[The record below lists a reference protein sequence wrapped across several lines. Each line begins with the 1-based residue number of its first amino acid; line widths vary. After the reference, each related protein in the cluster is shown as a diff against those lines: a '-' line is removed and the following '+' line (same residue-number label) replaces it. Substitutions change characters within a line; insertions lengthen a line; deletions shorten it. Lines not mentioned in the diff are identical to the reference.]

1 MRLNKTRA
9 TAIAVYAIAFLRA
22 NRTSEQVEE
31 LDEKFGAPD
40 DSDWENELQHAEWV
54 LDYD

>member
-1 MRLNKTRA
+1 MSLNKTRA

-22 NRTSEQVEE
+22 NLTSEQEEE